1 MEVINMKKIP
11 VNEAVGSVLC
21 HDITQIIP
29 GVVKDIAFKKGHIIL
44 EEDIPLLLSIGK
56 ENLYVWEKKEGY
68 LHENYAAER
77 LRALTAGDGLTFSE
91 VKEGKINFIADYPG
105 LLTIN
110 TKLLYQLNS
119 LGEIILVTLHNNYPV
134 KKGQKVA
141 GTRVI
146 PLVIEEDKMKRAEDL
161 IGTQKIV
168 NIHPFIPMKVGIV
181 TTGSEVFKGRI
192 KDAFGPVI
200 RRKVAEYGCE
210 VLGQSIIS
218 DDENNITKA
227 IEEWI
232 DKGAE
237 MVICTGGMSVD
248 PDDVT
253 PTAIQKTGAEI
264 ITYGAPVLP
273 GAMFLLAYKG
283 EIPILGLPGC
293 VMYSRTTIF
302 DLVLP
307 RILTNEKLR
316 FADIAAY
323 GHGGL
328 CNECEECKYPDCAFG
343 KGV

>member
-1 MEVINMKKIP
+1 MKTIP
-11 VNEAVGSVLC
+11 VKNSVGSVLC
-21 HDITQIIP
+21 HDLTQIIP
-29 GVVKDIAFKKGHIIL
+29 GIVKDVAFKKGHIIL

-56 ENLYVWEKKEGY
+56 ENIYVWEKQEGY
-68 LHENYAAER
+68 LHENDAAER
-77 LRALTAGDGLTFSE
+77 LRVLTAGAGLRFSE
-91 VKEGKINFIADYPG
+91 VKEGKVNFIANYPG
-105 LLTIN
+105 LLKIN
-110 TKLLYQLNS
+110 ITQLYKLNS

-146 PLVIEEDKMKRAEDL
+146 PLVIEEDKIKRAEDL
-161 IGTQKIV
+161 IGDEKIV
-168 NIHPFIPMKVGIV
+168 SILPFTPMKVGII
-181 TTGSEVFKGRI
+181 TTGSEVYHGRI

-200 RRKVAEYGCE
+200 RKKVEEYGCE
-210 VLGQSIIS
+210 VLGQTIVN
-218 DDENNITKA
+218 DEENKIKEE
-227 IEEWI
+227 IEAWI
-232 DKGAE
+232 EQGAE

-253 PTAIQKTGAEI
+253 PAAILKTGAQL

-283 EIPILGLPGC
+283 KIPILGLPGC

-307 RILTNEKLR
+307 RILTNEKLS
-316 FADIAAY
+316 FADFAAY

>member
-1 MEVINMKKIP
+1 MKKIP
-11 VNEAVGSVLC
+11 VSEAVGSVLC

-29 GVVKDIAFKKGHIIL
+29 GVIKDIAFKKGHIIL
-44 EEDIPLLLSIGK
+44 EEDIPLLFSIGK
-56 ENLYVWEKKEGY
+56 ENLFVWEKKEGY
-68 LHENYAAER
+68 LHENDAAER
-77 LRALTAGDGLTFSE
+77 LRELTAGEGLSFSE

-105 LLTIN
+105 LLKIN
-110 TKLLYQLNS
+110 TNLLYQLNS

-146 PLVIEEDKMKRAEDL
+146 PLVIEEDKIISAEKLMD
-161 IGTQKIV
+161 GEKIV
-168 NIHPFIPMKVGIV
+168 NILPFTPMKVGIV

-200 RRKVAEYGCE
+200 IRKVEEYGCE
-210 VLGQSIIS
+210 VLGQSIVS

-227 IEEWI
+227 IKEWI
-232 DKGAE
+232 EKGVE

-253 PTAIQKTGAEI
+253 PTAIQNTGADI

-307 RILTNEKLR
+307 RICAKEKLS
-316 FADIAAY
+316 FADLAAY

>member
-1 MEVINMKKIP
+1 MKKIP
-11 VNEAVGSVLC
+11 VREAVGSVLC

-29 GVVKDIAFKKGHIIL
+29 GVVKDIAFKKGHIIK

-56 ENLYVWEKKEGY
+56 ENLFVWEKKEGF
-68 LHENYAAER
+68 LHENDAAER
-77 LRALTAGDGLTFSE
+77 LRALTAGAGLTFSE

-105 LLTIN
+105 LLVIN
-110 TKLLYQLNS
+110 TDLLYKLNS

-146 PLVIEEDKMKRAEDL
+146 PLVIEEDKIKSAETL
-161 IGTQKIV
+161 IGDEKIV
-168 NIHPFIPMKVGIV
+168 SIIPFTPMKVGIV
-181 TTGSEVFKGRI
+181 TTGSEVYHGRI
-192 KDAFGPVI
+192 VDAFGPVI
-200 RRKVAEYGCE
+200 RRKVEEYGCE
-210 VLGQSIIS
+210 VIGQSILP
-218 DDENNITKA
+218 DDEDKIKEA
-227 IEEWI
+227 IEAWI
-232 DKGAE
+232 EKGCD

-253 PTAIQKTGAEI
+253 PSAIIKTGAEL

-283 EIPILGLPGC
+283 DIPILGLPGC

-307 RILTNEKLR
+307 RILAKEKLT
-316 FADIAAY
+316 FADFAAY

-328 CNECEECKYPDCAFG
+328 CNECEVCKYPDCAFG

>member
-1 MEVINMKKIP
+1 MKTIP
-11 VNEAVGSVLC
+11 VRDAVGSVLC

-29 GVVKDIAFKKGHIIL
+29 GVVKDVAFKKGHIIL
-44 EEDIPLLLSIGK
+44 EEDISLLLSIGK

-68 LHENYAAER
+68 LHENDAAER
-77 LRALTAGDGLTFSE
+77 LRSLTSGEGLTFSE

-105 LLTIN
+105 LLKIN
-110 TKLLYQLNS
+110 TNLLYQLNS

-146 PLVIEEDKMKRAEDL
+146 PLVIEEDKIKRAEDL
-161 IGTQKIV
+161 IGDEKIV
-168 NIHPFIPMKVGIV
+168 SVLPFTPMKVGII
-181 TTGSEVFKGRI
+181 TTGSEVYHGRI

-200 RRKVAEYGCE
+200 RKKVEEYGCE
-210 VLGQSIIS
+210 VLGQTIIN
-218 DDENNITKA
+218 DDENKIKEE
-227 IEEWI
+227 IEAWMV
-232 DKGAE
+232 KGAE

-253 PTAIQKTGAEI
+253 PTAILKTGAQL

-307 RILTNEKLR
+307 RILTNEKLS

>member
-1 MEVINMKKIP
+1 MKKIP
-11 VNEAVGSVLC
+11 VYEAVGSVLC

-29 GVVKDIAFKKGHIIL
+29 GVIKDIAFKKGHIIK

-56 ENLYVWEKKEGY
+56 DNLFVWDKKEGF
-68 LHENYAAER
+68 LHENDAAER
-77 LRALTAGDGLTFSE
+77 LRLLTAGDGLIFSE
-91 VKEGKINFIADYPG
+91 VKEGKINFIADYDG
-105 LLTIN
+105 LLVIN

-146 PLVIEEDKMKRAEDL
+146 PLVIEEEKIKKAEYL
-161 IGTQKIV
+161 IGDEKIV
-168 NIHPFIPMKVGIV
+168 SILPFTPVKVGIV
-181 TTGSEVFKGRI
+181 TTGNEVYHGRI

-200 RRKVAEYGCE
+200 KRKVEEYGCE
-210 VLGQSIIS
+210 VIGQAILA
-218 DDENNITKA
+218 DDQDNITKA

-232 DKGAE
+232 KQGAE
-237 MVICTGGMSVD
+237 MVICTGGMSID

-253 PTAIQKTGAEI
+253 PAAIIKTGAEV

-283 EIPILGLPGC
+283 DIPIIGLPGC
-293 VMYSRTTIF
+293 VMYCRTTIF

-307 RILTNEKLR
+307 RILTKEKLS

-328 CNECEECKYPDCAFG
+328 CNECDDCKYPDCAFG